1 MKKTLF
7 KMIYIVFWTITTI
20 PLMSPACRDDKMNV
34 GYYSVDIP
42 GYAEADYLN
51 MLNSTNEEMQYNA
64 ICELTLSSDYDKVLM
79 TDSLK
84 GTAKYDSALMVYKKI
99 VPFMQS
105 QNSWVSSA
113 AIRFI
118 SSFEYNR
125 QEFLD
130 FGLKHNDP
138 SLNVQLEIMMDIMD
152 DTTKNQN
159 LLAQKISFLQQQP
172 SWLLQNGSYLLMG
185 VKDSVSTVQLI
196 HAYSESNEEYKKLLI
211 LDVLILHLTDT
222 VFHFLANEWATTKN
236 ERIKKIIFQSLPNA
250 KNHQLVL
257 DWFAKHI
264 SLLETNMKEFISGL
278 SSRELNGKLIAL
290 ALEHGW
296 KPASLPTKSTSPEY
310 DGRPLL
316 YVNLFDNKYAE
327 YATDSLKIKLTAA
340 GKLIEDA
347 LLKDPQLKNEWL
359 AFEKKMLKYPL
370 PQEFIK
376 RHQLITDAFLKQ
388 SAEMF
393 QQYKIDTTI
402 SNDFLKETDNR
413 TKELY
418 KKKFRLKEE

>member
-1 MKKTLF
+1 
-7 KMIYIVFWTITTI
+7 MIAIIFWMMAVL
-20 PLMSPACRDDKMNV
+20 PFMSPGCKDDKMNV
-34 GYYSVDIP
+34 GYYSIDIP
-42 GYAEADYLN
+42 GYEEADYLN
-51 MLNSTNEEMQYNA
+51 MLNSPNDEMQYNA
-64 ICELTLSSDYDKVLM
+64 ICELTMNKDYDKVLT

-84 GTAKYDSALMVYKKI
+84 GTAKYDSALLVYKKI

-130 FGLKHNDP
+130 FVLKYNDP

-159 LLAQKISFLQQQP
+159 LLTQKISFLQQQP
-172 SWLLQNGSYLLMG
+172 SWLLQNGSFLIMG
-185 VKDSVSTVQLI
+185 ATDSLSAEQLI
-196 HAYSESNEEYKKLLI
+196 NTYSESKDEYRKLLI
-211 LDVLILHLTDT
+211 LEVFISHMTDT

-257 DWFAKHI
+257 DWFTKHI
-264 SLLETNMKEFISGL
+264 DLLNAGMKETINNL
-278 SSRELNGKLIAL
+278 TDREINGKLITV

-310 DGRPLL
+310 DGKPLL
-316 YVNLFDNKYAE
+316 YVNLFENKYAE
-327 YATDSLKIKLTAA
+327 YATDSVKIKLTAA
-340 GKLIEDA
+340 GKLVEEALFKDP
-347 LLKDPQLKNEWL
+347 LLKSEWL
-359 AFEKKMLKYPL
+359 AYEKKMLKYPL

-376 RHQLITDAFLKQ
+376 MHQLITDAYLKQ

-393 QQYKIDTTI
+393 QQYKIDTAL
-402 SNDFLKETDNR
+402 SNDFLKETDSR
-413 TKELY
+413 TKQLY
-418 KKKFRLKEE
+418 KEKIRLKE